1 MSLWSAVKMDFTN
14 VESFSIDQDE
24 ESTVQLLIPRVR
36 SPPLN
41 HSANFPPLRTTLAAV
56 FMLGVGS
63 IFLLASFHVFFTD
76 LRRGSGSQGLAMIV
90 LGMLSKFQYRFD
102 E

>member
-1 MSLWSAVKMDFTN
+1 MSLWSADKADFMN

-36 SPPLN
+36 PPSLN
-41 HSANFPPLRTTLAAV
+41 PSTNLPPFRTTLAAV

-63 IFLLASFHVFFTD
+63 IFLLASFDVFFTD

-90 LGMLSKFQYRFD
+90 LGMLSKFLYHL
-102 E
+102 

>member
-1 MSLWSAVKMDFTN
+1 MDFTN
-14 VESFSIDQDE
+14 IESFSIDQDE
-24 ESTVQLLIPRVR
+24 ESTIQLLIPRVR
-36 SPPLN
+36 TPALHPPPN
-41 HSANFPPLRTTLAAV
+41 YPPFRTTLAAA

-90 LGMLSKFQYRFD
+90 LGLLSKFQNCF
-102 E
+102 